1 MKHIFCIVAFIFP
14 RGASRIGRIAG
25 GGAAPS
31 PRAPHPLFLKL
42 IRPSLCWEVDDDDD
56 HNHNNNHNHHH
67 KHNHNHNQ
75 HHNRHHRN
83 NY

>member
-1 MKHIFCIVAFIFP
+1 MHNKIDP
-14 RGASRIGRIAG
+14 NNGEKQRRGASRIGRIAG

-31 PRAPHPLFLKL
+31 PLTPHPFFFKL
-42 IRPSLCWEVDDDDD
+42 IQPSPCWEVDDND
-56 HNHNNNHNHHH
+56 HHHNNHNHHH

-75 HHNRHHRN
+75 HHNRHNRN

>member
-1 MKHIFCIVAFIFP
+1 MGRKQR
-14 RGASRIGRIAG
+14 RGAIARIAG

-42 IRPSLCWEVDDDDD
+42 IRPSPCWEVDDDDD
-56 HNHNNNHNHHH
+56 NHDHNN
-67 KHNHNHNQ
+67 HNHNHNQ
-75 HHNRHHRN
+75 HHNRHNRN